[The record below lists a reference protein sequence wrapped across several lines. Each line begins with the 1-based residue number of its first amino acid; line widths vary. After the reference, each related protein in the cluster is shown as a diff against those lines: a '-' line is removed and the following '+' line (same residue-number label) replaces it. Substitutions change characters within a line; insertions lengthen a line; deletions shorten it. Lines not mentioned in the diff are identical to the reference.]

1 MRAKFG
7 VKRRI
12 TFATGKDILPEG
24 AMERFAS
31 QQGRPEDEN
40 MNTQR

>member
-1 MRAKFG
+1 MKAKFG
-7 VKRRI
+7 VKL

-24 AMERFAS
+24 ATERFAS

-40 MNTQR
+40 INIQR